1 MHTMCVH
8 DRLRVY
14 DVPTEPRQLENVS
27 RMPPRSRDSRAARD
41 QRISVRVSARQEQ
54 LLRHAAAAED
64 RTMTDLILD
73 SAVQHAERVL
83 ADRRWFVV
91 DDEQWAAFQAIL
103 DAPLPTKPDN
113 RLVATLN
120 RPSPFAK

>member
-1 MHTMCVH
+1 M
-8 DRLRVY
+8 
-14 DVPTEPRQLENVS
+14 PT
-27 RMPPRSRDSRAARD
+27 RSRDSRAARD

-91 DDEQWAAFQAIL
+91 DDKQWAAFQAIL
-103 DAPLPTKPDN
+103 DAPLPTKQDD

-120 RPSPFAK
+120 RPSPFADE